1 MDIPYLI
8 SNDGTD
14 IMDQDDV
21 RFETVFV
28 LENFEGPVFDDLKT
42 YGNRILSESIVWQ
55 AFKTKQVFIIFIYKL
70 STEYQIQKTIQT

>member
-1 MDIPYLI
+1 MI

-42 YGNRILSESIVWQ
+42 YGNRILSESIVSQ
-55 AFKTKQVFIIFIYKL
+55 TFKTKQVFKLFICIL
-70 STEYQIQKTIQT
+70 STEPTNSKNYTNF

>member
-1 MDIPYLI
+1 MI

-42 YGNRILSESIVWQ
+42 YGNRILSESIVSQ
-55 AFKTKQVFIIFIYKL
+55 TFKTKQVFKLFICTL
-70 STEYQIQKTIQT
+70 STEPTNSKNYTNF